1 VTGIIEV
8 NTAEKKITISI
19 FMKNELSMRGNKIM
33 TLMLTEIL
41 KYYKWNYSINWTTKK
56 NEILIN
62 DRKMYYNM
70 GRDPS
75 ITVRLKEKSM
85 RWSINMTIAITGFSF
100 TKEIISL
107 TYGLDYTT
115 FKNSIKDL
123 TMDYMKLLADKSMTI
138 LQMNKMFLELGWV
151 KNDPAFWKTDTGI
164 PYKVYSTKETFEMIN
179 NMSTEDGTFE
189 TDALDFQLPEIDMFS
204 DFGSEN
210 EDEEDDQNM
219 VTTDLDLPFSDINKI
234 MTQAKD
240 DEDVEEVLY
249 GKNLKLERLMTKI
262 MDIVLKGRMK
272 EQMTTIRWYAK
283 MNIDKVGNFI
293 FNSLRYVLSEFMLEQ
308 KIVEMLFFRIYK
320 NMMMEMKVPTEF
332 KIELM
337 DLVVVENSLNRMLA
351 DGHPWPIQV
360 TKEWSTQNSYG
371 F

>member
-1 VTGIIEV
+1 MMYNTGRTADII
-8 NTAEKKITISI
+8 
-19 FMKNELSMRGNKIM
+19 
-33 TLMLTEIL
+33 
-41 KYYKWNYSINWTTKK
+41 
-56 NEILIN
+56 
-62 DRKMYYNM
+62 
-70 GRDPS
+70 
-75 ITVRLKEKSM
+75 VRFKEKSM
-85 RWSINMTIAITGFSF
+85 RWSVSMAVSIAGVSF
-100 TKEIISL
+100 NKDVVSL
-107 TYGLDYTT
+107 AYGLDYVS
-115 FKNSIKDL
+115 FKRSISGL
-123 TMDYMKLLADKSMTI
+123 SMDYMSMLSNKTMTI
-138 LQMNKMFLELGWV
+138 KQMNSMFLELGWV

-210 EDEEDDQNM
+210 EDEEDDKNM

-293 FNSLRYVLSEFMLEQ
+293 FNSLRYVLSEFRLEQ

-337 DLVVVENSLNRMLA
+337 DLIVVENSLNRMLA